1 MSRKRMIGNGLDR
14 ERNKINQI
22 NKDEKVGLKENFIKE
37 PTFMLPEIDK
47 DSQKE
52 LSLGAI
58 NVPIEIISRAIGFSV
73 SKTRRMI
80 SLLGIG
86 IAIPGDERNTFYC
99 PAYLVYRI
107 CGVEYYER

>member
-1 MSRKRMIGNGLDR
+1 MIGNGLDR
-14 ERNKINQI
+14 ELNKINQI
-22 NKDEKVGLKENFIKE
+22 NKDEKVELKENIIKAS
-37 PTFMLPEIDK
+37 TFMLPEIDK

-73 SKTRRMI
+73 PKTRRMI
-80 SLLGIG
+80 SILGIG
-86 IAIPGDERNTFYC
+86 IAIPGDERKTFYC